1 MCKLLEIPRSNY
13 YHYINNPP
21 KIKTYDYE
29 DEVIKEFMDSK
40 QTYGTRRI
48 RMALRAKGIIIS
60 RRKIG
65 EIMNLNGL
73 VSVYTVKQ
81 YKVHSSVVNRDETS
95 NELGRAFDNNVSND
109 VIVSDLTYVN
119 VKGNW
124 HYICIL
130 IDLYNRE
137 IIGYST
143 GPKKTANLVH
153 QAFMSADISLKNIR
167 LFHTD
172 RGKEF
177 DNKVIDDLLKSFDIK
192 RSLSRPGNPYDNAV
206 AEATFKTFKTEF
218 CNKIFECSEQL
229 EMELFEYINWFNK
242 FRLHSSLGYQSPIDY
257 RNNGVYSNFV

>member
-13 YHYINNPP
+13 YYHINNPP

-29 DEVIKEFMDSK
+29 KEVIQEFIDSK
-40 QTYGTRRI
+40 HTYGTRRI
-48 RMALRAKGIIIS
+48 RMALRARGIIIS

-65 EIMNLNGL
+65 EIMNLNAL
-73 VSVYTVKQ
+73 VSVYTVKH
-81 YKVHSSVVNRDETS
+81 YKVHRNKVNNSNTI
-95 NELGRAFDNNVSND
+95 NELNREFKNDITND

-130 IDLYNRE
+130 VDLFNRE
-137 IIGYST
+137 LVGYST
-143 GPKKTANLVH
+143 GPKKSANLVH
-153 QAFMSADISLKNIR
+153 QAFMSVDISLDNIR

-177 DNKVIDDLLKSFDIK
+177 DNRVIDDLLKSFDIK

-218 CNKIFECSEQL
+218 CDKIFECSEHL
-229 EMELFEYINWFNK
+229 EMELFEYVNWYNK
-242 FRLHSSLGYQSPIDY
+242 YRLHSSLDYQSPIDY
-257 RNNGVYSNFV
+257 RKNSVYSNFV